1 MAVAVICEFNPFH
14 NGHAYFLDRVRRAV
28 GEPVIAVMS
37 GSFTQ
42 RGEVAVCSKFD
53 RARAALRGGADLVV
67 ELPAVRAVS
76 SAQRFAEGGAAV
88 AAGFDCVTSLAFGC
102 ETDDLALLKT
112 ASDAADDSAVSAI
125 VSRLMA
131 EGEYYPRALQK
142 AAGEVFGEA
151 VAAALS
157 SPNNILAAEYL
168 RALRGTD
175 IRPVAIR
182 RVGAAHDSSSAS
194 DGFASASHIR
204 ELIRNGDEAS
214 AFMPSKVEEPARPE
228 RLERALLYRLRT
240 MSAAELAELPEV
252 SEGLEN
258 RIAAAVLK
266 YNSTEEILSAVKT
279 KRYTH
284 ARLRRILTY
293 ALLGITEELQART
306 PSYARVLGF
315 TEAGAALLKSF
326 RGEVVTSV
334 AAAMRSDSP
343 NRDFLAKDILAT
355 DVAALAYDRILPC
368 SADYLTKIS
377 KENYAE

>member
-102 ETDDLALLKT
+102 ETDELALLKT
-112 ASDAADDSAVSAI
+112 ASDAADDGAVSAI

-142 AAGEVFGEA
+142 AAGEVFGDA

-204 ELIRNGDEAS
+204 ELIRNGAEAS
-214 AFMPSKVEEPARPE
+214 AFMPGKVEEPTRPE
-228 RLERALLYRLRT
+228 RLER
-240 MSAAELAELPEV
+240 EV

-266 YNSTEEILSAVKT
+266 YNSIEEILSAVKT

-293 ALLGITEELQART
+293 ALLGITEELQAQT

-315 TEAGAALLKSF
+315 TEAGAAMLKSF

-368 SADYLTKIS
+368 SADYLTKIA
-377 KENYAE
+377 KENYAK

>member
-1 MAVAVICEFNPFH
+1 
-14 NGHAYFLDRVRRAV
+14 
-28 GEPVIAVMS
+28 
-37 GSFTQ
+37 
-42 RGEVAVCSKFD
+42 
-53 RARAALRGGADLVV
+53 
-67 ELPAVRAVS
+67 
-76 SAQRFAEGGAAV
+76 
-88 AAGFDCVTSLAFGC
+88 
-102 ETDDLALLKT
+102 
-112 ASDAADDSAVSAI
+112 
-125 VSRLMA
+125 
-131 EGEYYPRALQK
+131 
-142 AAGEVFGEA
+142 
-151 VAAALS
+151 
-157 SPNNILAAEYL
+157 
-168 RALRGTD
+168 
-175 IRPVAIR
+175 
-182 RVGAAHDSSSAS
+182 
-194 DGFASASHIR
+194 
-204 ELIRNGDEAS
+204 
-214 AFMPSKVEEPARPE
+214 MPGKVEEPARPE

-315 TEAGAALLKSF
+315 TESGAALLKSF

-368 SADYLTKIS
+368 SADYLTKIA
-377 KENYAE
+377 KENYAK